1 VVSDLDEN
9 EDSYHNW
16 NAREEK
22 KTNGDLY
29 RHFFTVFAIGLD
41 VRSRTGLIKA
51 LWIEG
56 DE

>member
-1 VVSDLDEN
+1 MVSDLDEN